1 MLHVPQIFWKLPEN
15 QITTN
20 FIYLTSSNFFTIS
33 HINYW
38 DQVNS
43 RKSLWKLWNGPLC
56 RNKLGPSP
64 LLNIIG
70 RVATPKLVPRNSLRY
85 LKTALIMGGGGL
97 VSEFMWGIVGSSVIQ
112 TGKKIKIPRIQT
124 ICYKQFWC
132 KPQNQQIHVNNQL
145 S

>member
-1 MLHVPQIFWKLPEN
+1 MPEN

-64 LLNIIG
+64 ILNVIG
-70 RVATPKLVPRNSLRY
+70 RVATPTLVPRNSLRY